1 MVNIKKMNFDLIFS
15 ENSKNIRAS
24 EIRELLKL
32 LNKPSMISFAGG
44 LPNPDAFPI
53 EQLQPVIDHVMKEHA
68 RDALQYC
75 PTEGHNKLR
84 DAIAKGM
91 QSIFHCKTEMD
102 NIIITGGS
110 QQGLT
115 LLAHIIIN
123 PGDTVITGNPTYLG
137 AIQVFN
143 AYRANIEAVT
153 QDDQGINPEAL
164 RDKLKILQN
173 RGQSPKFIYLIPT
186 FENPTGITL
195 SEERRKAIYDIICE
209 YNLLLI
215 EDDPYGLL
223 RYDGE
228 ALDPIKSI
236 DEQNRVIYLGS
247 FSKILAPGFRIAW
260 MTGPAQIIQK
270 ACIAKQSQDLC
281 TNTFGQYCVYEAMHS
296 NMLFPHIETIK
307 RMYRNKR
314 DLMLKALDKYM
325 PKSVRWSKPEGGMFI
340 WVTLPEFMDSVELLP
355 KAIENNV
362 AYVIGKSFFPGGG
375 GANTFRLNF
384 SYATDSQI
392 DQGIKLIADVIK
404 KELELKKTG
413 LKGEV
418 ISAF

>member
-1 MVNIKKMNFDLIFS
+1 MNFDRIFS
-15 ENSKNIRAS
+15 ENSRNLQAS

-32 LNKPSMISFAGG
+32 LDRPSIISFAGG

-53 EQLQPVIDHVMKEHA
+53 EELKPVIEHVMKEHA
-68 RDALQYC
+68 YDALQYG

-91 QSIFHCKTEMD
+91 KSLFNCDQEMD

-115 LLAHIIIN
+115 LLAHIIID

-143 AYRANIEAVT
+143 AFRANIEAVA
-153 QDDQGINPEAL
+153 QDEGGINHHSL
-164 RDKLKILQN
+164 RERLQDLNRRGKYPKL
-173 RGQSPKFIYLIPT
+173 IYLIPT

-209 YNLLLI
+209 YDLLLV

-228 ALDPIKSI
+228 ALNPIKSM
-236 DEQNRVIYLGS
+236 DNEDRVIYLGS

-260 MTGPAQIIQK
+260 LAGPAPIIRK
-270 ACIAKQSQDLC
+270 ACILKQSQDLC
-281 TNTFGQYCVYEAMHS
+281 ASTFGQYCVFEAMRS
-296 NMLFPHIETIK
+296 DMLFPHIEIIK
-307 RMYRNKR
+307 QMYRSKR
-314 DLMLKALDKYM
+314 DIMLKALDNYM
-325 PKSVRWSKPEGGMFI
+325 PDGVKWSRPLGGMFI
-340 WVTLPEFMDSVELLP
+340 WVTLPLFMDSVELLP

-362 AYVIGKSFFPGGG
+362 AYVAGKSFFPGGG
-375 GANTFRLNF
+375 GANTLRLNF
-384 SYATDSQI
+384 SYATDGQI
-392 DQGIKLIADVIK
+392 DRGIRLLAEVVQ
-404 KELELKKTG
+404 KELDLKGKG
-413 LKGEV
+413 LKGEY